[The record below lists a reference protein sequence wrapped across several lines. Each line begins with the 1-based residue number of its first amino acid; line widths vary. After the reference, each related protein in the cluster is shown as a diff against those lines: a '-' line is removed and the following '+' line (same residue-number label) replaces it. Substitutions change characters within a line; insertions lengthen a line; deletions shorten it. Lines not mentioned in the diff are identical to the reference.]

1 MILVV
6 ISVKMNKHD
15 TYSKITYRILQENK
29 VHNKLTNKNVNY
41 RDNYKLFDGREGLT
55 TYAKLKEKNS
65 NNFVAYKKPLKR
77 DYSKM
82 KGLKKLD
89 CFCEERVFNAI
100 ESFDKT
106 ADNMKC
112 SKKIFFKII
121 LKKYAVNI
129 ICFCFFICFGNIIPI
144 FNILKYKHKDKEE
157 HISLLKYVGVQEYY
171 YEIYHPLLVIIYII
185 IMLAS
190 IYILIKIVK
199 YDGIKA
205 GKIKMKAKE
214 YFSFIKKT
222 YINNLS
228 YRKACNILYIK
239 YKYNL

>member
-1 MILVV
+1 
-6 ISVKMNKHD
+6 MNKHD
-15 TYSKITYRILQENK
+15 IYSKITYRILQENK

-89 CFCEERVFNAI
+89 CFCEERIFNAI
-100 ESFDKT
+100 ENFDKT

-112 SKKIFFKII
+112 SKKNFFKII
-121 LKKYAVNI
+121 YKKYTSNI
-129 ICFCFFICFGNIIPI
+129 IIFCFFICFGNIIPI
-144 FNILKYKHKDKEE
+144 LNTIQYKMSKGGGYGSFWNY
-157 HISLLKYVGVQEYY
+157 IGIRNYY
-171 YEIYHPLLVIIYII
+171 CEIYQNLLIIIYII
-185 IMLAS
+185 LILGS

-205 GKIKMKAKE
+205 GKSKMKAKE

-222 YINNLS
+222 YINN
-228 YRKACNILYIK
+228 
-239 YKYNL
+239 